1 MTISTAPFPLCCSAK
16 VIYGFG
22 GGHVGQIEDYSK
34 KEAIVAIKKLIK
46 RYKPL
51 CAVLVAMPT
60 STQPNAYAALEEL
73 GFYHHPG
80 GIDGG
85 GSYAES
91 KHKMS
96 CMFLPLRSEEHTS
109 ELQSLMRISYAVFCL
124 KKKKTKKQT
133 YNLNKNTTI

>member
-1 MTISTAPFPLCCSAK
+1 MHRVLFPFDRRISGIFSMTISTAPFPLCCSAK

-60 STQPNAYAALEEL
+60 STQPNEYAALEEL
-73 GFYHHPG
+73 GFYHHQG
-80 GIDGG
+80 GI
-85 GSYAES
+85 
-91 KHKMS
+91 
-96 CMFLPLRSEEHTS
+96 RSEERRVGKECVSTGRVRWSQYH
-109 ELQSLMRISYAVFCL
+109 
-124 KKKKTKKQT
+124 
-133 YNLNKNTTI
+133 